1 MAENSIQIRNALN
14 GYNKEEVKRVLKN
27 NEAELQRRA
36 VEIDSLQ
43 QEIKVLEA
51 QLEAARTPE
60 AVEAAEKIELYEK
73 LMAKMDGDFRKILG
87 PAQAKAKAIELKAT
101 SDYEMRMDQA
111 RATADGIYEL
121 AADRIVA
128 VVDQNMD
135 RLYNLLDEFIYS
147 KSLAGRV
154 ESFIRTCDKVSL
166 KLAAG
171 IVAAAKIP
179 GKAYTAVSGVVQ
191 EKVEEVKS
199 KVDEVKAKVE
209 SFKQSRMAEDAV
221 EDEEVAF
228 VVDAEEVI
236 AEEPVA
242 EVEEAVE
249 A

>member
-111 RATADGIYEL
+111 R
-121 AADRIVA
+121 DRKS
-128 VVDQNMD
+128 VV
-135 RLYNLLDEFIYS
+135 
-147 KSLAGRV
+147 
-154 ESFIRTCDKVSL
+154 
-166 KLAAG
+166 
-171 IVAAAKIP
+171 
-179 GKAYTAVSGVVQ
+179 
-191 EKVEEVKS
+191 
-199 KVDEVKAKVE
+199 
-209 SFKQSRMAEDAV
+209 
-221 EDEEVAF
+221 
-228 VVDAEEVI
+228 
-236 AEEPVA
+236 
-242 EVEEAVE
+242 
-249 A
+249 